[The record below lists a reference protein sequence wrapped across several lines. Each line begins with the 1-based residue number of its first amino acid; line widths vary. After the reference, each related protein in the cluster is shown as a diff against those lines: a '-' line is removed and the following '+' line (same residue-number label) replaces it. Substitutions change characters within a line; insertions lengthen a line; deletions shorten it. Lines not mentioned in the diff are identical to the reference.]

1 MSPDI
6 NFSYQE
12 LAKAT
17 NNFADERRLGEGGYS
32 IVYRGELTKP
42 ISRSVAVKK
51 FKPGTSAAL
60 GLRRTAFDDE
70 IKVISHVRQR
80 NLVE

>member
-42 ISRSVAVKK
+42 ISRSVAKK

-60 GLRRTAFDDE
+60 GRTAFDDE

>member
-6 NFSYQE
+6 NLSYQE

-60 GLRRTAFDDE
+60 GRTAFDDE